1 MNRLPRGI
9 WALGLTSLL
18 MDASSE
24 LVHALLPL
32 FLTVTLG
39 ASVAAV
45 GALEGV
51 AEAVAQFTKLCS
63 GWLSD
68 RLGRRKGLI
77 VLGYGLA
84 ALTKPL
90 FPLADGVGAV
100 LLARVL
106 DRLGKGIRGAP
117 RDAMVADL
125 SPPAQRGAAYG
136 LRQALDSVGAVLGP
150 AAALGLMILWAGDL
164 RAAMWFAAIPAAL
177 AVLVLVI
184 GVREPA
190 AAAPAAR
197 AEPGRPPLD
206 WADLR
211 EFPARL
217 WGILTLGGLFTLARF
232 SEAFLVLRAAQSGL
246 GVARAPAVMAA
257 MSLTYALSAYPAG
270 RASDRVGSRALLA
283 AGLAAL
289 IAADLMLAASASTAA
304 VIAAAAI
311 WGLHMGLTQGVLSR
325 LVADAAPLRLRG
337 SAFGA
342 FGLVTGMALL
352 ASSAIAG
359 VAWDRGGAVLAFL
372 IGAAFAALTL
382 AALAA
387 DAVFRS
393 ASTAA
398 PRGGTHSG

>member
-1 MNRLPRGI
+1 MTRLPRGI

-39 ASVAAV
+39 ASVATL

-51 AEAVAQFTKLCS
+51 AEAVAQFTKLGS

-68 RLGRRKGLI
+68 RLGRRKGLV

-90 FPLADGVGAV
+90 FPLADDVGSVFFARGV
-100 LLARVL
+100 

-117 RDAMVADL
+117 RDALIADIT
-125 SPPAQRGAAYG
+125 PPGMRGAAYG
-136 LRQALDSVGAVLGP
+136 LRQSMDSVGAVLGP
-150 AAALGLMILWAGDL
+150 AAAILLMIAWAGDL
-164 RAAMWFAAIPAAL
+164 RAAMWFAVLPAAL
-177 AVLVLVI
+177 AVMVLVT

-190 AAAPAAR
+190 PREAGATPR
-197 AEPGRPPLD
+197 GRPPLH

-217 WGILTLGGLFTLARF
+217 WGVVALGGLFTLARF
-232 SEAFLVLRAAQSGL
+232 SEAFLVLRASQSGL
-246 GVARAPAVMAA
+246 GLAKAPAVLAV

-270 RASDRVGSRALLA
+270 RASDRFGGRALLA
-283 AGLAAL
+283 AGLGAL
-289 IAADLMLAASASTAA
+289 ILADLLLAASSGTAIVLAGAA
-304 VIAAAAI
+304 V
-311 WGLHMGLTQGVLSR
+311 WGLHMGLTQGVFSR
-325 LVADAAPLRLRG
+325 LVADAAPAALRG

-342 FGLVTGMALL
+342 FGLVTGLALL

-359 VAWDRGGAVLAFL
+359 VAWERRGPSSTFL
-372 IGAAFAALTL
+372 IGAGFAALTL
-382 AALAA
+382 AVLVT
-387 DAVFRS
+387 DTVFRS
-393 ASTAA
+393 RATPRRPDGAA
-398 PRGGTHSG
+398 GR